1 MGYLKDISFS
11 TIAGSGPN
19 GAIVHYRVTRASNR
33 AIGKNELFLV
43 NSGAQYEDGTT
54 DITRTVAVGTPSDEM
69 RDRFTRVLKGHIAIA
84 TAVFPE
90 NTSGA
95 QLDPLARTALW
106 QAGLDFDHGT
116 GHGVGSY
123 LSVHEGPARISKL
136 GTVALRRG
144 MILSN
149 EPGYYKTAAYGVR
162 IENLLLVIAAPEP
175 AGAEKPLNAFETL
188 TLAADRP
195 PADRHPSADRQ
206 RAQLD
211 RQLSRACAGSAEPP
225 ARRRHARLARCG
237 DPAAGNLMDART
249 SASQAPGKQVTP
261 WRLLALLM
269 AMTAIGPATLN
280 ILVPALPGL
289 VTRLASD
296 TGTVQLT
303 LSLYLLSL
311 AAAQLLLGPLSDRF
325 GRRPV
330 VLAGL
335 ALSVVASLA
344 AIAASSIG
352 ALIGARV
359 VQAIGASTGI
369 VIGRAI
375 IRDLFERE
383 RAAAMFGL
391 VTTAMV
397 IAPMISPLIGG
408 ILDTAFGWEA
418 IFLFL
423 ALFSGAVLTWAFMVL
438 PETRPATMAHAPGM
452 LWQETRGLLASTK
465 FYGYVLCGALG
476 SAPFFTFLGG
486 GPYVVVT
493 QMGRSSAEFGLWFAL
508 MSFGYMS
515 GNFTA
520 SRLSQRFGVDAMI
533 MAGVVFELIGASLT
547 ALLVATMPEAGPA
560 IIFLPQLVISFGNGL
575 LLPNAIAGAVSVRPQ
590 AAGTAAGM
598 TGFTQMAI
606 GAASTQ
612 MVTVLLA
619 GASTAMPLAW
629 MMLAAV
635 LATGVAYGAL
645 VRR

>member
-1 MGYLKDISFS
+1 
-11 TIAGSGPN
+11 
-19 GAIVHYRVTRASNR
+19 
-33 AIGKNELFLV
+33 
-43 NSGAQYEDGTT
+43 
-54 DITRTVAVGTPSDEM
+54 M

-149 EPGYYKTAAYGVR
+149 EPGYYKTAAYGIR

-175 AGAEKPLNAFETL
+175 AGGEKPLNAFETL

-195 PADRHPSADRQ
+195 AADRHPHADRQ
-206 RAQLD
+206 GTQLD
-211 RQLSRACAGSAEPP
+211 RQLSRACAGSAGPP
-225 ARRRHARLARCG
+225 ARCADPRLARRR
-237 DPAAGNLMDART
+237 DAAAGKRLMDAST
-249 SASQAPGKQVTP
+249 SASPPQSKQATP

-375 IRDLFERE
+375 IRDLYERE
-383 RAAAMFGL
+383 RAAAMIGL

-418 IFLFL
+418 IFLFI
-423 ALFSGAVLTWAFMVL
+423 AAFSGAVLLWAALVL
-438 PETRPATMAHAPGM
+438 PETRPASVAQAPGM
-452 LWQETRGLLASTK
+452 LIEEWRALIGSAK
-465 FYGYVLCGALG
+465 FHGYVLCGALG

-486 GPYVVVT
+486 GPHVVVT
-493 QMGRSSAEFGLWFAL
+493 LMGRTSAEYGVWFAITSL
-508 MSFGYMS
+508 GYMS

-533 MAGVVFELIGASLT
+533 MAGIAFELVGASLT
-547 ALLVATMPEAGPA
+547 ALLVATLPEAGPA
-560 IIFLPQLVISFGNGL
+560 IIFLPQLVISYGNGL
-575 LLPNAIAGAVSVRPQ
+575 LLPNAIAGAISVRPQ
-590 AAGTAAGM
+590 AAGAASGM
-598 TGFTQMAI
+598 TGFAQMAI

-612 MVTVLLA
+612 VVSIALA
-619 GASTAMPLAW
+619 GASSAMPMAW
-629 MMLAAV
+629 MLV
-635 LATGVAYGAL
+635 IVVVATAVAYGVL

>member
-1 MGYLKDISFS
+1 
-11 TIAGSGPN
+11 
-19 GAIVHYRVTRASNR
+19 
-33 AIGKNELFLV
+33 
-43 NSGAQYEDGTT
+43 
-54 DITRTVAVGTPSDEM
+54 
-69 RDRFTRVLKGHIAIA
+69 
-84 TAVFPE
+84 
-90 NTSGA
+90 
-95 QLDPLARTALW
+95 
-106 QAGLDFDHGT
+106 
-116 GHGVGSY
+116 
-123 LSVHEGPARISKL
+123 
-136 GTVALRRG
+136 
-144 MILSN
+144 
-149 EPGYYKTAAYGVR
+149 
-162 IENLLLVIAAPEP
+162 
-175 AGAEKPLNAFETL
+175 
-188 TLAADRP
+188 
-195 PADRHPSADRQ
+195 
-206 RAQLD
+206 
-211 RQLSRACAGSAEPP
+211 
-225 ARRRHARLARCG
+225 
-237 DPAAGNLMDART
+237 MDART
-249 SASQAPGKQVTP
+249 SAAQAPGKQATP

-280 ILVPALPGL
+280 IVVPALPGL

-296 TGTVQLT
+296 TGTVQLI

-311 AAAQLLLGPLSDRF
+311 ATAQLLLGPLSDRF

-335 ALSVVASLA
+335 ALSVAASLA

-375 IRDLFERE
+375 IRDLFERD
-383 RAAAMFGL
+383 RAAAMIGL

-397 IAPMISPLIGG
+397 IAPMVAPMIGG

-423 ALFSGAVLTWAFMVL
+423 AVFSGVVLLWAVFVL
-438 PETRPATMAHAPGM
+438 PETRPARVAQSPGM
-452 LWQETRGLLASTK
+452 LIQEWRALIGSAK
-465 FYGYVLCGALG
+465 FHGYVLCGALG
-476 SAPFFTFLGG
+476 SASFFTFLGG

-493 QMGRSSAEFGLWFAL
+493 LMGRSSAEFGVWFAVTSL
-508 MSFGYMS
+508 GYMS

-533 MAGVVFELIGASLT
+533 VIGIVFQLIGAGLT

-575 LLPNAIAGAVSVRPQ
+575 LLPNAIAGAISVRPQ
-590 AAGTAAGM
+590 AAGAAAGM

-612 MVTVLLA
+612 IVSIALA
-619 GASTAMPLAW
+619 GGGSAMPMAW
-629 MMLAAV
+629 MMVIVAV
-635 LATGVAYGAL
+635 ATGVAYVAL